1 MLILSQTTCL
11 CKEAHRM
18 EENMKKR
25 NYILAVSMLTMMAV
39 LTGCGEKDTK
49 NVNKAE
55 SPQDTVQDDVLN
67 VKASDY
73 VKLGDYKGVEV
84 TYPSV
89 AEVTEEDVQLAIEDV
104 ISENS
109 EYKEVDRA
117 SKVEDVVNIDYTGT
131 IDGEEFEGGSDTGY
145 DLELG
150 SEDFLPEFEK
160 SLEGKKAGE
169 EAVFTVPFPED
180 YDEELGGKE
189 AEFTVKINSVSELI
203 TPEYN
208 EDFVKSISDFETI
221 EEYEASVR
229 EELEEF
235 AKEDSEIEAGENA
248 LRIAIDNAEVNGYPQ
263 ELYDY
268 FYEDTE
274 SGYQETAEMFGME
287 YQEFLENFVG
297 TEDLDEIVED
307 AVNEYL
313 ITQAILEKEGIE
325 VKEKEYLAAAEELA
339 KSNEYDSLEEYEA
352 DYGELYVRTQVIR
365 EKAVNFLR
373 EAAKLSEVPWED
385 YYEEDYEEMEGEGED

>member
-1 MLILSQTTCL
+1 M
-11 CKEAHRM
+11 
-18 EENMKKR
+18 
-25 NYILAVSMLTMMAV
+25 
-39 LTGCGEKDTK
+39 
-49 NVNKAE
+49 
-55 SPQDTVQDDVLN
+55 
-67 VKASDY
+67 
-73 VKLGDYKGVEV
+73 
-84 TYPSV
+84 
-89 AEVTEEDVQLAIEDV
+89 
-104 ISENS
+104 
-109 EYKEVDRA
+109 
-117 SKVEDVVNIDYTGT
+117 
-131 IDGEEFEGGSDTGY
+131 
-145 DLELG
+145 
-150 SEDFLPEFEK
+150 
-160 SLEGKKAGE
+160 
-169 EAVFTVPFPED
+169 
-180 YDEELGGKE
+180 
-189 AEFTVKINSVSELI
+189 KINSVSELI

-313 ITQAILEKEGIE
+313 ITQAILEKESIE
-325 VKEKEYLAAAEELA
+325 VTEKEYLAAAEELA

>member
-1 MLILSQTTCL
+1 MQRNEQNGGKNLLILSQTTCL

-221 EEYEASVR
+221 EIGRAHV
-229 EELEEF
+229 
-235 AKEDSEIEAGENA
+235 
-248 LRIAIDNAEVNGYPQ
+248 
-263 ELYDY
+263 
-268 FYEDTE
+268 
-274 SGYQETAEMFGME
+274 
-287 YQEFLENFVG
+287 
-297 TEDLDEIVED
+297 
-307 AVNEYL
+307 
-313 ITQAILEKEGIE
+313 
-325 VKEKEYLAAAEELA
+325 
-339 KSNEYDSLEEYEA
+339 
-352 DYGELYVRTQVIR
+352 
-365 EKAVNFLR
+365 
-373 EAAKLSEVPWED
+373 
-385 YYEEDYEEMEGEGED
+385 